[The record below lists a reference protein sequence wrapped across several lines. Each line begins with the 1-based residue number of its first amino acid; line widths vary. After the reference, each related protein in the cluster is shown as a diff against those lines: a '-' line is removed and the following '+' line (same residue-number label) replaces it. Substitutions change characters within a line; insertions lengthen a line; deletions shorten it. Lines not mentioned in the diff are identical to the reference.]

1 MKKLWLPLVI
11 VVIWL
16 VVFVAGPWYAGDKV
30 EARLDGLLKR
40 MNTNGLITFEKTAYD
55 KGLFSAT
62 TAIKASINFD
72 ALGPAAKNLQLSN
85 TNSSFVLN
93 GKVSHGPFL
102 FDDGFAFAVG
112 NISFQPEISA
122 EHQQEV
128 SKFFGSSNPLALN
141 MRFNWDSSTEIGS
154 SLIGFTAPDKTIK
167 SAPATF
173 GATLSNNNTH
183 VKSHFNW
190 GGLSFEKTE
199 SNGKAKKATVGV
211 ISSSSEEDMMIEDIW
226 VGNSRFNISSI
237 TFSDDAMGM
246 SGKADNFNVV
256 AATSLDATKAFM
268 NIMVDMTL
276 KNVTVNNVS
285 YVDDFQYKLSFDHL
299 HAASLQKLVKA
310 IKEAQQAGGSPEAM
324 QMAMGMQLMGIVP
337 DMVKKGFTLRID
349 ALNARVMGEQI
360 NSSLELNIAE
370 GTDVT
375 QGMAAIA
382 GISAKLDITVSR
394 ALLDKI
400 PMANPQMVQG
410 LISQGLIVEE
420 AGTLKSHAEFKGGQL
435 TVNGKAMPIPGMPM
449 PQH

>member
-30 EARLDGLLKR
+30 EARLDDLLTR
-40 MNTNGLITFEKTAYD
+40 MNSNGFISFEKTAYD

-62 TAIKASINFD
+62 TTINASINFD
-72 ALGPAAKNLQLSN
+72 ALGPAVKNLNLSGAN
-85 TNSSFVLN
+85 DSIILK

-112 NISFQPEISA
+112 NIAFQPEISQ

-154 SLIGFTAPDKTIK
+154 SLIGFTAPDKTVK
-167 SAPATF
+167 SEPATF
-173 GATLSNNNTH
+173 GVTLSDNNTH
-183 VKSHFNW
+183 MKSHFNW
-190 GGLSFEKTE
+190 GGLSFEKTD
-199 SNGKAKKATVGV
+199 SNGKAKKASIGTV
-211 ISSSSEEDMMIEDIW
+211 SSSSEEDMLIEDIW
-226 VGNSRFNISSI
+226 VGNSRFNIASVD
-237 TFSDDAMGM
+237 FSDDTMGM
-246 SGKADNFNVV
+246 SGKADNFNAV
-256 AATSLDATKAFM
+256 AATSMDATKAFM
-268 NIMVDMTL
+268 NGMLDMTL
-276 KNVTVNNVS
+276 KNVAVNKVS
-285 YVDDFQYKLSFDHL
+285 YVDDFQFKFSFDHL
-299 HAASLQKLVKA
+299 HAASLQKLAKA
-310 IKEAQQAGGSPEAM
+310 VKEAQQAGGSPQAM

-337 DMVKKGFTLRID
+337 DMVKKGFTVRID
-349 ALNARVMGEQI
+349 ALNAKVMGESI

-375 QGMAAIA
+375 QGMAALA
-382 GISAKLDITVSR
+382 GVSAKVDIAISR
-394 ALLDKI
+394 ALLDKV

-420 AGTLKSHAEFKGGQL
+420 AGNLKSHAEFKGGQL
-435 TVNGKAMPIPGMPM
+435 TVNGKPMPIPGMPM